1 MDLDGIVRFFETLE
15 AGMVP
20 RLGEIY
26 TADASFKDPFND
38 VRTLADIQRIFAH
51 MFEEMHEPRFKVMQR
66 IVDGTDAVL
75 IWDFTFRLRKFRPT
89 QAWRIHGASHL
100 TLAADGRIAH
110 HRDYWDTGEELY
122 AKLPGIGPVV
132 RWLMRRM
139 A

>member
-1 MDLDGIVRFFETLE
+1 MDLDGIVRFFETLAPE
-15 AGMVP
+15 TVA

-26 TADASFKDPFND
+26 TEDATFKDPFND
-38 VRTLADIQRIFAH
+38 VRALVDIQAIFGH

-66 IVDGTDAVL
+66 IVDGADAVL
-75 IWDFTFRLRKFRPT
+75 IWDFTFRLRKFRPAQT
-89 QAWRIHGASHL
+89 WRIHGASHL
-100 TLAADGRIAH
+100 TLAADGRIAN

-122 AKLPGIGPVV
+122 AKLPGIGPVI

>member
-1 MDLDGIVRFFETLE
+1 MNLDGIVHFFETLE
-15 AGMVP
+15 PAMVP

-26 TADASFKDPFND
+26 TGDASFKDPFND

-66 IVDGTDAVL
+66 IVDGADAFL
-75 IWDFTFRLRKFRPT
+75 IWDFTFRLRKFRPA
-89 QAWRIHGASHL
+89 QVWRIHGTSHL
-100 TLAADGRIAH
+100 TLAADGRIAR

>member
-15 AGMVP
+15 AGTVP
-20 RLGEIY
+20 HLGEIY
-26 TADASFKDPFND
+26 TEDAAFKDPFND

-66 IVDGTDAVL
+66 IVDGSDAVL
-75 IWDFTFRLRKFRPT
+75 IWDFTFRLRKFRPA

-100 TLAADGRIAH
+100 TLAPDGRIAR

-122 AKLPGIGPVV
+122 AKLPGIGPVI